1 MQDVNVVVVFHSR
14 TGTTERLAL
23 TAAVGAVQGRANI
36 RLRRLP
42 DPADEALIEGVP
54 GWKESRARM
63 DMEYVAPRDADA
75 EWADAI
81 LVGFADGVVEIADS
95 AGALPADAER
105 YFDSLAALRAQ
116 GKLEGKIG
124 ASFAQGLA
132 IPPLY
137 AAMCRA
143 GLITVPPMPGPDTL
157 DAARLQGR
165 KVADMAR
172 SRRRAALQSKV

>member
-23 TAAVGAVQGRANI
+23 TAAVGAVQGRGNI

-42 DPADEALIEGVP
+42 DPADEAVIESVP
-54 GWKESRARM
+54 GWKENRARM

-81 LVGFADGVVEIADS
+81 LVGIADGTGSIS
-95 AGALPADAER
+95 ADAER

-116 GKLEGKIG
+116 GKLESKIG
-124 ASFAQGLA
+124 ASFTQGLA
-132 IPPLY
+132 TAPLY

-143 GLITVPPMPGPDTL
+143 GLVTVPPMPDPDPL
-157 DAARLQGR
+157 EAARLQGR
-165 KVADMAR
+165 RVADMAR
-172 SRRRAALQSKV
+172 SLRRKL

>member
-36 RLRRLP
+36 RLRQVP
-42 DPADEALIEGVP
+42 DSADESLIESVP
-54 GWKESRARM
+54 GWRENRARM
-63 DMEYVAPRDADA
+63 DREYVAPRDADA

-81 LVGFADGVVEIADS
+81 LVGMP
-95 AGALPADAER
+95 AGAHALSAEMDR
-105 YFDSLAALRAQ
+105 YFDSLHALRAQ

-124 ASFAQGLA
+124 ASFTQGLA
-132 IPPLY
+132 TAALY
-137 AAMCRA
+137 AALCRA
-143 GLITVPPMPGPDTL
+143 GLVTVPPMPGPDAL

-165 KVADMAR
+165 RIADMAR
-172 SRRRAALQSKV
+172 SLRRKLS